1 MGDRQF
7 RTYDTS
13 ALKPKRSKGPMVAF
27 VAVIVVIALLLIL
40 GISSLVRGC
49 TASQTELIPDGQQAT
64 VVIEDGASTN
74 SIAQSLQKAGLIS
87 STSDFSKKVSDLG
100 LDGSLQSGTYTLS
113 GGMSL
118 DDLAQALASGPGM
131 SGLTVTIPEGL
142 TLSGIADRVSDA
154 TNGRISADDFKTQ
167 ASNASTYAAD
177 FPFLADAGS
186 NSLEGFLFPKTYS
199 ITANDTADSLIR
211 TMLSQY
217 QTETASLDYSY
228 PKGKGYNSYQTLI
241 LASIIEKEASDDAD
255 IRAKVSAVFY
265 NRLSNTGAPTYGM
278 LGSDA
283 TTAYEI
289 GGDPSNYDWTTDSAY
304 NTRRH
309 AGLPPTPICSP
320 SLGSIQAA
328 CSPASDFG
336 EYYFFSFWPNNN
348 GGIDYIFDKTY
359 DEHQATIAAH
369 S

>member
-13 ALKPKRSKGPMVAF
+13 ALQPKRSKGPMIAF
-27 VAVIVVIALLLIL
+27 IAVIVVVALLLIL
-40 GISSLVRGC
+40 GVSTLVRGC
-49 TASQTELIPDGQQAT
+49 TSGNLVADGQQVT
-64 VVIEDGASTN
+64 VEVADGASTS
-74 SIAQSLQKAGLIS
+74 SIAQSLQEAGLVS
-87 STSDFSKKVSDLG
+87 SASDFTKKVSDLG
-100 LDGSLQSGTYTLS
+100 LDGSLQPGTYTLT

-118 DDLAQALASGPGM
+118 EDLAKTLSAGPGLSGP
-131 SGLTVTIPEGL
+131 SVTIPEGL
-142 TLSGIADRVSDA
+142 TLANIADRVSSA
-154 TNGRISADDFKTQ
+154 TNGRISADDFKAQ
-167 ASNASTYAAD
+167 ASNASVYAGD
-177 FPFLADAGS
+177 FPFLKDAGT
-186 NSLEGFLFPKTYS
+186 NSLEGFLFPKTYAVS
-199 ITANDTADSLIR
+199 ATDTADSLIR

-217 QTETASLDYSY
+217 QTEVATLDYSY
-228 PKGKGYNSYQTLI
+228 PTSKNFNAYQTLI
-241 LASIIEKEASDDAD
+241 LASIIEKEASEDAD

-265 NRLSNTGAPTYGM
+265 NRLLNTGAPTYGL

-289 GGDPSNYDWTTDSAY
+289 GGDPDNYDWTTDSAY

-320 SLGSIQAA
+320 SIGSLQAA
-328 CSPASDFG
+328 CNPASDFDD
-336 EYYFFSFWPNNN
+336 YYFFSFWPNDQ
-348 GGIDYIFDKTY
+348 GTIDYFFDKTY